1 MSKARTAMCR
11 AMTVGLLLSVCA
23 QAGFP
28 QQSPARPG
36 IAPPTSGDPAHGRVV
51 YQACESC
58 HSVDEDDVGPRHRG
72 VYGRKAGSVPGYAY
86 SAALKR
92 SGIVWTAKTLDQWL
106 TGPQAMVPG
115 SKMFFSLKSA
125 SDRADVIAYLATLT
139 ATTKS
144 AP

>member
-1 MSKARTAMCR
+1 M
-11 AMTVGLLLSVCA
+11 
-23 QAGFP
+23 QAGLTQEGP
-28 QQSPARPG
+28 TPPG
-36 IAPPTSGDPAHGRVV
+36 SGDPVRGRVV

-58 HSVDEDDVGPRHRG
+58 HSVDEDDVGPHHRG

-92 SGIVWTAKTLDQWL
+92 SGIVWNAQTLDRWL

-139 ATTKS
+139 APAKPV
-144 AP
+144 AQP